1 MVVGLIHPDFC
12 KGNLTAEFTW
22 KTVVLIPKGGGN
34 FCGIRL
40 VEFLWKTVTGIHF
53 HDTLYNFLTDR
64 VTRTI
69 SLKANMPQQLM
80 AMREEFLYDIFLDLN
95 KSYDALDRNLCLD
108 ILAAYVLG
116 PQSLHL
122 LRNYWNRLTMVD
134 RAVGYFCT
142 PLKMC

>member
-1 MVVGLIHPDFC
+1 MG
-12 KGNLTAEFTW
+12 
-22 KTVVLIPKGGGN
+22 
-34 FCGIRL
+34 L
-40 VEFLWKTVTGIHF
+40 VEVLWETVTGILNRRLTAAIQF
-53 HDTLYNFLTDR
+53 HNTLHGF
-64 VTRTI
+64 RTVRGTGTAYLE
-69 SLKANMPQQLM
+69 SKMLQQLM